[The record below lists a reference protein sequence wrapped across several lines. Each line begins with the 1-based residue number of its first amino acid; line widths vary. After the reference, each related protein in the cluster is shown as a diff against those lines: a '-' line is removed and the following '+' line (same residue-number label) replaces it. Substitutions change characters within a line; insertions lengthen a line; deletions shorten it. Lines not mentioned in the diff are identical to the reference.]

1 MTADFGLPN
10 IPKGAYLALWA
21 KVWKITA
28 HEVKHMG
35 GGPPLKE
42 YFLVAMSDQF
52 DAMSALRKR
61 PTLRDAD
68 LTVVGEASPD
78 DVEWL
83 DVKDG
88 EIFCVM
94 PIFMTARQKRAP
106 KRKPQR

>member
-1 MTADFGLPN
+1 M
-10 IPKGAYLALWA
+10 A

-28 HEVKHMG
+28 HEERMEGPHIG
-35 GGPPLKE
+35 GSLPRKQ

-52 DAMSALRKR
+52 AAMSALRKR

-83 DVKDG
+83 DVTDG

-94 PIFMTARQKRAP
+94 PIFMTAR
-106 KRKPQR
+106 